1 MTRSWWLAIAG
12 CALLALAWGVARF
25 WYWEPAGVR
34 RGSLVYALKIPT
46 AAKSFR
52 PWSADSAPVYDVT
65 HGNADAPSYT
75 LIQYASK
82 QQPGLLEPQIVA
94 AGYSCQWF
102 STATLACARS
112 RHAVLQAQVTA
123 HYDEATKTS
132 QVTVH
137 LY

>member
-1 MTRSWWLAIAG
+1 M
-12 CALLALAWGVARF
+12 LALAWGAARF

-34 RGSLVYALKIPT
+34 RGSLVYALKIPS

-52 PWSADSAPVYDVT
+52 LWSADGPPVYDVA
-65 HGNADAPSYT
+65 HGDAEAPGYT

-82 QQPGLLEPQIVA
+82 KLPGSLEPQIVA
-94 AGYSCQWF
+94 AGYHCKWF
-102 STATLACARS
+102 SSATLACDRS
-112 RHAVLQAQVTA
+112 RQAVLQAQVTA
-123 HYDEATKTS
+123 HYDEATHTS